1 MQRCLQL
8 WYISMKDTHEE
19 TANVILQYAVSTSTE
34 EYENVDLT
42 WRMISEHWIHEGITA
57 CW

>member
-1 MQRCLQL
+1 
-8 WYISMKDTHEE
+8 MKDTHEE